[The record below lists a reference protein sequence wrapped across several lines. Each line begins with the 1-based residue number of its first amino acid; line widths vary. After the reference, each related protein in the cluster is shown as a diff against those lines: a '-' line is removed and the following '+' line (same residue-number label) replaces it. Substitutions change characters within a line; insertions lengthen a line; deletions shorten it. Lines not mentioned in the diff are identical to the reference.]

1 MANFQSVRNMT
12 FVLCHGYFVSRLRF
26 QYWKP
31 DADILYLTQTIQLL
45 EGRSYTVSLQWI
57 YSLDSLTWLDCGQ
70 ISVAEIMQ

>member
-1 MANFQSVRNMT
+1 MPRVFRVPSKLLILEA
-12 FVLCHGYFVSRLRF
+12 
-26 QYWKP
+26 